1 MREKIQWYDM
11 IKNQN
16 RGLYIDCRINLPWG
30 GDIWAE
36 TKITRMNLPYQ
47 GTETSRQQQE
57 QVQMLQGRDNV
68 GMFKRKKV
76 NGAREKS
83 LTSGERLWQG
93 QIILATVQNLDFI
106 L

>member
-1 MREKIQWYDM
+1 
-11 IKNQN
+11 
-16 RGLYIDCRINLPWG
+16 
-30 GDIWAE
+30 
-36 TKITRMNLPYQ
+36 MNLPYQ

-83 LTSGERLWQG
+83 LTSGERL
-93 QIILATVQNLDFI
+93 
-106 L
+106 